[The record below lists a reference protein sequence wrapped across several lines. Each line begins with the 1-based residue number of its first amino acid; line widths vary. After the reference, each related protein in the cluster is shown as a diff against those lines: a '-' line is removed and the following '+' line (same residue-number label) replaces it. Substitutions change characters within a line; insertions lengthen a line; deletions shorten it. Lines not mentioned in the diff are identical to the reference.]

1 MSTKARFSDFC
12 FVLLSCFID
21 RYVRRDELLEARS
34 TSPRETGVMWRYRLI
49 LYSRIGASPRSTT
62 GQEDRTEEK
71 KAGGASRMYLSPT
84 SVPSLPL

>member
-1 MSTKARFSDFC
+1 MFV

-34 TSPRETGVMWRYRLI
+34 TQSRETGVMWRSTS
-49 LYSRIGASPRSTT
+49 YSWVKNRCLS
-62 GQEDRTEEK
+62 QEYNRAGGSDLGEK